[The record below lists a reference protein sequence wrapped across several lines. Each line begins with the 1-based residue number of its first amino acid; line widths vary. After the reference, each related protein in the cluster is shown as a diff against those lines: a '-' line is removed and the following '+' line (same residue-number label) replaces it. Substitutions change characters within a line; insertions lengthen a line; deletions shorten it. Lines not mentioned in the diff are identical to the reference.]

1 MHQPIRESKIS
12 NMNEKGYIQST
23 HEVSNVDD
31 WSSKLIGLSQFRR
44 IPAAIRDDC
53 DPFKAVPKIAVVP
66 PTPDGQSCTVRRMHW
81 EQMSSEQSPDD
92 SPQDELPYRALNTSL
107 KRYGTMSSLEK
118 LPSDEIDDKTY
129 DSSGAEMIDDDGEC
143 IFSFLEA
150 FLVWLEFLT
159 GIREFFNKITEYSGF
174 LRAFV
179 DSRELLEF
187 FW

>member
-66 PTPDGQSCTVRRMHW
+66 PTPDGQTCTVRRMHW

-143 IFSFLEA
+143 EWIFFLH

-159 GIREFFNKITEYSGF
+159 EIRDFSVK
-174 LRAFV
+174 
-179 DSRELLEF
+179 LLNIQVF
-187 FW
+187 